1 MQKQCHWLGES
12 EAQIHQNL
20 SNDCDSQQWMLYLN
34 LDPWL
39 TRFAPLQCNAGVSR
53 QRHVGQTAEFGP
65 DGGISIVDSWLMD
78 ATVLCGVLDQ
88 FRIL

>member
-65 DGGISIVDSWLMD
+65 DGGYPSWT
-78 ATVLCGVLDQ
+78 AG
-88 FRIL
+88 